1 MVGKKRVFPGICLR
15 FTRVAILVDGHP
27 MRDFWVFF
35 RVPPARTNT
44 DILLAAD
51 SPGLPQEIPT
61 FSHFSRD
68 SPGVP
73 RGFPRKPQQF
83 SLFFPG
89 FSRDSP
95 GLPQETPTFS
105 HFSRDSPGVPRGFPR
120 KPPHFHI
127 FPRIP
132 QGFPRDSPEN
142 PNIFTFFQGFPRG
155 SPGIPQE
162 IYYII
167 NQIQKTVQNGAFFTY
182 ILNMGTLPI
191 HLDLNIYCVG
201 LCLGFNE
208 ESFVLQREGY
218 IADISE
224 ILKCHH

>member
-1 MVGKKRVFPGICLR
+1 MNPLGTFPRVFPEIPREHIVVGKKRVFPGICLR

-73 RGFPRKPQQF
+73 RGFPRN
-83 SLFFPG
+83 
-89 FSRDSP
+89 
-95 GLPQETPTFS
+95 
-105 HFSRDSPGVPRGFPR
+105 
-120 KPPHFHI
+120 PPHFHI

-142 PNIFTFFQGFPRG
+142 PNIFTFFPKVPQGFPG
-155 SPGIPQE
+155 DSPGNLLHHKPDPE
-162 IYYII
+162 NCTKWCFFHLYSKHGHTSNSFGSKYI
-167 NQIQKTVQNGAFFTY
+167 
-182 ILNMGTLPI
+182 
-191 HLDLNIYCVG
+191 
-201 LCLGFNE
+201 
-208 ESFVLQREGY
+208 
-218 IADISE
+218 
-224 ILKCHH
+224 